1 MPRDAARQFRRPVS
15 QLVGFPARAMPIWP
29 RASSGQCSGLGWP
42 LFCSVVSVGL
52 HSSQA
57 FNLSRSIVFQFF
69 LMPWFSLFIFFPETS
84 CYIHFFSLNVLFTA
98 VDRRRFSQTFIN
110 MILQPLPKRLL
121 LSVHKNL
128 SERSIT
134 RSAVEIFT
142 VFCIIRHQV
151 PRSVYR

>member
-1 MPRDAARQFRRPVS
+1 MWGS
-15 QLVGFPARAMPIWP
+15 P
-29 RASSGQCSGLGWP
+29 RARCPSGPGRRRGNARGLAGRSSAASSPSGFTL
-42 LFCSVVSVGL
+42 LKRLIYRGL
-52 HSSQA
+52 SS
-57 FNLSRSIVFQFF
+57 SSFF
-69 LMPWFSLFIFFPETS
+69 LCLGFRFSFFFPETS